1 MTAHDRHLRLRALVR
16 EIAIEELGIDAV
28 AGHAISHGLG

>member
-1 MTAHDRHLRLRALVR
+1 VR